1 MVVPQDPVVTL
12 SDSDYRYAARHRLGL
27 HPQHDLPPKCVCGES
42 LRDDPAHF
50 HSCPRLMPRA
60 ITARHDALVQVL
72 ASMFKRA
79 GAMVS
84 IEVKCDGETRVRPD
98 LEFVLPDRS
107 LLVDVAVVHPAAP
120 SRRSHTALAAARDIE
135 NVKAAKYRSVA
146 SERGANFLGFIAES
160 YGALGNQAVEVLK
173 LLNNTLNQAPAR
185 PFELSERAVAETLSV
200 ALQRGN
206 AFISHTGSLTARAH
220 AILGH
225 G

>member
-1 MVVPQDPVVTL
+1 M
-12 SDSDYRYAARHRLGL
+12 
-27 HPQHDLPPKCVCGES
+27 
-42 LRDDPAHF
+42 
-50 HSCPRLMPRA
+50 
-60 ITARHDALVQVL
+60 TAR
-72 ASMFKRA
+72 RA
-79 GAMVS
+79 FGLILSSSYQIAHS
-84 IEVKCDGETRVRPD
+84 LWTWQWFTRLLSLGEATD
-98 LEFVLPDRS
+98 
-107 LLVDVAVVHPAAP
+107 
-120 SRRSHTALAAARDIE
+120 LAAARDIE

-185 PFELSERAVAETLSV
+185 PFELSERAVAETLSL